1 MQVVD
6 VLGGHMHVAYRRP
19 PGQRLM
25 PRIRFGIVGHAG
37 APQIPGPHGVRVFHP
52 SGNGGHGL
60 RINVF
65 PQTSGVIAVG
75 FQATFGAHSRAGE
88 HLNVVG
94 VTGKVEGLVEGVV
107 EVCVGS
113 HGVEGSWG
121 CRITVIVYT
130 QL

>member
-37 APQIPGPHGVRVFHP
+37 APQIPGPHGGRVFHP
-52 SGNGGHGL
+52 GGNGGHCL

-65 PQTSGVIAVG
+65 PQASGVIAVG
-75 FQATFGAHSRAGE
+75 FQAAFGAHSRAGE
-88 HLNVVG
+88 HLNVASVA
-94 VTGKVEGLVEGVV
+94 GKVEGLVKGAV
-107 EVCVGS
+107 EVCVGG

-130 QL
+130 RL